1 MNNWKLIIISLLYT
15 ISTTST
21 AIELINQIT
30 AIVNDEVILET
41 DISHILNT
49 IKINT
54 NQEEEIKKIRHQIL
68 ENLILDNIILQIA
81 KKMHIQISEEEID
94 MTISNFASKNGLK
107 INELQEKLAIDNIN
121 FDSYRDRIRQ
131 KIMINKVRNH
141 EVSKRIIILP
151 QEIDSLSKQLN
162 LPIDQEG
169 NVDFSHIFIPI
180 KNETNHQQSLTVL
193 SQVKKIIVQL
203 KKGISFEK
211 LALLYS
217 SDTKVLKYPKKKSY
231 KIKEL
236 PSIFTQYIQNAKK
249 NDIIGPIRSNFGFH
263 FLKINNIENNKI
275 PIYITEVKIRHILIK
290 ISPITNNLQA
300 YKKIK
305 NIKQQI
311 ENKKINFQEA
321 AKKYSEDLNSAKN
334 GGEIDWNR
342 SDVFDPKI
350 QNTLIYLKKNQ
361 ISQPIK
367 SSFGWHLIQLKNFR
381 KVDKTEEIKK
391 NNAYYLIFNRK
402 FKEEEKL
409 WMKEKRASAYI
420 KIINTSDIHDFH
432 KKKHQ

>member
-1 MNNWKLIIISLLYT
+1 MNSWKLIIISLLYT
-15 ISTTST
+15 MSTTST

-30 AIVNDEVILET
+30 AIVNDEVILES

-49 IKINT
+49 IKIDT
-54 NQEEEIKKIRHQIL
+54 NQKEEIKKIRHQIL

-81 KKMHIQISEEEID
+81 KKMNIQIPEEEID
-94 MTISNFASKNGLK
+94 VTISNFAEKNGLK
-107 INELQEKLAIDNIN
+107 INELKEKLAIDNIN
-121 FDSYRDRIRQ
+121 FDSYRNKIRQ
-131 KIMINKVRNH
+131 KMMINKVRNH

-151 QEIDSLSKQLN
+151 QEVDSLSKQIN
-162 LPIDQEG
+162 LPINQEN

-180 KNETNHQQSLTVL
+180 KNETNHKKNLIAL
-193 SQVKKIIVQL
+193 DQVKKIIAQL
-203 KKGISFEK
+203 KNGISFEK

-217 SDTKVLKYPKKKSY
+217 ANNQILKYPKKKSY

-236 PSIFTQYIQNAKK
+236 PSNFAQYIQNAKK
-249 NDIIGPIRSNFGFH
+249 NDIIGPIRSNLGFH
-263 FLKINNIENNKI
+263 ILKINNIENKKI
-275 PIYITEVKIRHILIK
+275 PIYIKEVKIRHILIK
-290 ISPITNNLQA
+290 ISPIMDNFQA

-321 AKKYSEDLNSAKN
+321 AKKYSDDLNSAKY

-342 SDVFDPKI
+342 SDVFDQKI
-350 QNTLIYLKKNQ
+350 QNNLIYLKKNQ

-402 FKEEEKL
+402 FKEEEKI
-409 WMKEKRASAYI
+409 WVQEKRASSYI
-420 KIINTSDIHDFH
+420 KIINTSNIHDFY
-432 KKKHQ
+432 KKKH